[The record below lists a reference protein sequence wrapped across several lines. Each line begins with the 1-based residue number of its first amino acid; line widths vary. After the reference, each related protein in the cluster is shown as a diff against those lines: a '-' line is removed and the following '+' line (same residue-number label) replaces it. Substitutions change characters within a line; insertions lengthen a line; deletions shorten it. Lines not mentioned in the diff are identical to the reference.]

1 MKEMCNLT
9 LLSRASLCIRRV
21 GGKKEKE
28 ESEDGEGILTAIHR
42 SPLLLLS
49 FTDNLTG
56 DNDDDSDGGDQRHLL
71 HQCPHHDSQPLSA
84 PPTPSLVDAF
94 ADPVTC
100 ASDPMVDARLTSLR
114 ARVARA
120 HLKQHH
126 RLDTELFPL

>member
-28 ESEDGEGILTAIHR
+28 DRSEDGGGILTAIHR

-71 HQCPHHDSQPLSA
+71 HIVLITIASLSLPHPLPHSLMLLLIQ
-84 PPTPSLVDAF
+84 SLV
-94 ADPVTC
+94 
-100 ASDPMVDARLTSLR
+100 R
-114 ARVARA
+114 ATRW
-120 HLKQHH
+120 
-126 RLDTELFPL
+126 